1 MDMRKVQDLATD
13 ESDDTKMDL
22 NGSSADTYTS
32 HNQTNAYASP
42 MILND
47 LPTTILESFIPGY
60 RLISR
65 LIYQATGID
74 INLFVSIFAV
84 IVALATGLR
93 FLWDRFYMLFSKF
106 YMSSIHINDEDDL
119 FQGVLDWIA
128 TRKVT
133 KTARTL
139 KAVTRTGKD
148 WIKEFAQDN
157 DDSIGSAVGNNSRS
171 SSSGNNGNK
180 NAEISGQNDETLGA
194 GPIFNFKQLEAKVGP
209 RFEPYYGTH
218 HFWFRGRLFLFQ
230 RTRRDI
236 GGGYLSYMAL
246 EEQLLTLS
254 TPGRSTVP
262 LKHLIREIKDWS
274 FERQKHL
281 TVIRR
286 PRPMESHGYKS
297 WIKVTVRPSRSLN
310 TVALDGHQ
318 KSAIVRDVNHFLHPA
333 TPLWYSSR
341 GIPYRR
347 GYLFHGPPGT
357 GKTSLVFA
365 LAGLFGLNIFCLSLL
380 DPELSESQLICLV
393 NDLPYRSLVLLED
406 IDSAGLSRSEND
418 SKENANDSDDS
429 DCDDDDTAK
438 SKKSK
443 KKKGKAKKCSISLSG
458 LLNAIDGVAIQ
469 EGRLLVMTTNHPDR
483 LDEALV
489 RPGRVDMQVKFGL
502 ATQVQV
508 YDIFV
513 RMFQRSDEYASD
525 TYHLNSKLSSAGN
538 EKEKAEEEEE
548 ERLED
553 LAEQFAAKVPDCK
566 LSPAEIQGFLLLH
579 SEKPREALNEVE
591 AWCRDK
597 LSKA

>member
-1 MDMRKVQDLATD
+1 MRRVQGLIMDQS
-13 ESDDTKMDL
+13 EDTKMDL
-22 NGSSADTYTS
+22 DGGSADNYTS
-32 HNQTNAYASP
+32 NNQTTIYESP
-42 MILND
+42 MMLTD

-65 LIYQATGID
+65 LVYQATGID
-74 INLFVSIFAV
+74 INLFVSVFFV
-84 IVALATGLR
+84 IAALATSIR
-93 FLWDRFYMLFSKF
+93 FLWDRFYMLFSKY
-106 YMSSIHINDEDDL
+106 YMSSININDEDDL
-119 FQGVLDWIA
+119 YQGVLDWIA

-133 KTARTL
+133 QTARTL

-148 WIKEFAQDN
+148 WIKGFTQDS
-157 DDSIGSAVGNNSRS
+157 DDSIGSAIGDIANSNSNSNSSENNDSKTAGTS
-171 SSSGNNGNK
+171 EK
-180 NAEISGQNDETLGA
+180 NSDLLGA
-194 GPIFNFKQLEAKVGP
+194 GPIFNFKQLEARVGP

-218 HFWFRGRLFLFQ
+218 HFWFRGRLFIFQ

-236 GGGYLSYMAL
+236 GGGYFSYMAP

-254 TPGRSTVP
+254 TPGRSTIP
-262 LKHLIREIKDWS
+262 LKQLIREIKDWS
-274 FERQKHL
+274 FERQKNL

-286 PRPMESHGYKS
+286 PRPKEKGRSYLNS
-297 WIKVTVRPSRSLN
+297 WVKVTVRPSRSLD

-318 KSAIVRDVNHFLHPA
+318 KSAIVKDVNHFLHPA
-333 TPLWYSSR
+333 TPLWYASR

-380 DPELSESQLICLV
+380 DPELSESQLIYLV

-406 IDSAGLSRSEND
+406 IDAAGLSRAEDESGE
-418 SKENANDSDDS
+418 KQNANDSDDS
-429 DCDDDDTAK
+429 DSDDGAA
-438 SKKSK
+438 KSK
-443 KKKGKAKKCSISLSG
+443 KKKGKAKKSSISLSG

-489 RPGRVDMQVKFGL
+489 RPGRVDMRVKFGL
-502 ATQVQV
+502 ATHAQV

-513 RMFQRSDEYASD
+513 RMFQRFDEYAGDNYS
-525 TYHLNSKLSSAGN
+525 LNSKASSARHR
-538 EKEKAEEEEE
+538 EKAEEKE

-579 SEKPREALNEVE
+579 SEKPRQALDEVE
-591 AWCRDK
+591 AWCREK
-597 LSKA
+597 LNKT

>member
-1 MDMRKVQDLATD
+1 MMDH
-13 ESDDTKMDL
+13 SDDIKMDL
-22 NGSSADTYTS
+22 NGNNADNFPS
-32 HNQTNAYASP
+32 DNQTAAYASP
-42 MILND
+42 AMLTD

-74 INLFVSIFAV
+74 INLFVSVFFV
-84 IVALATGLR
+84 IAALATSSR
-93 FLWDRFYMLFSKF
+93 FLWDRFYLLFSKY

-119 FQGVLDWIA
+119 YNGVLDWIA

-133 KTARTL
+133 QTARTL

-148 WIKEFAQDN
+148 WITGFTQDN
-157 DDSIGSAVGNNSRS
+157 DDSIETAIGSIADTN
-171 SSSGNNGNK
+171 SSGNSDNDSAGMSK
-180 NAEISGQNDETLGA
+180 QNNEVLGA

-218 HFWFRGRLFLFQ
+218 HFWFRGHLFLFQ

-236 GGGYLSYMAL
+236 GGGGYFSYMSP

-254 TPGRSTVP
+254 TPGRSTAP
-262 LKHLIREIKDWS
+262 LKQLIREIKDWS
-274 FERQKHL
+274 FERQKNL

-286 PRPMESHGYKS
+286 PRPIEKGRSYLNS
-297 WIKVTVRPSRSLN
+297 WVKVTVRPSRSLD

-318 KSAIVRDVNHFLHPA
+318 KSAIVKDVNHFLHPA
-333 TPLWYSSR
+333 TPLWYASR

-380 DPELSESQLICLV
+380 DPELSESHLIYLV

-406 IDSAGLSRSEND
+406 IDAAGLSRTED
-418 SKENANDSDDS
+418 ESKEKQNTNHSDDS
-429 DCDDDDTAK
+429 DSDDGTVK
-438 SKKSK
+438 TKKSK
-443 KKKGKAKKCSISLSG
+443 KKKDKARKSSISLSG

-469 EGRLLVMTTNHPDR
+469 EGRLLVMTTNHPER

-489 RPGRVDMQVKFGL
+489 RPGRVDMRVKFGL
-502 ATQVQV
+502 ATHAQI

-513 RMFQRSDEYASD
+513 RMFQRFDEYASD
-525 TYHLNSKLSSAGN
+525 
-538 EKEKAEEEEE
+538 KAEEKE

-579 SEKPREALNEVE
+579 SENPREALSEVE
-591 AWCRDK
+591 EWCRDK
-597 LSKA
+597 LNKT